1 VNSRPSRRVVTPGR
15 VVVLGALAGAAV
27 GTRSMLRSARE
38 GWARYHAAPRT
49 VEGPAAAGAAGR
61 DGGEPGL
68 GVTHPRQIPPRGW
81 LGLLRRSWTAQGEHN
96 TALLAAGVTYYSFLS
111 IFPALIAIVAVYGLV
126 ASPAEVTRQVNSVAE
141 QLPAEARK
149 LISDQ
154 LQNVASAQAGALSVS
169 LAVAVLTALWSA
181 SAAIN
186 GLMGALNVVYAERED
201 RGIVVKRG
209 TSVLLTLGAVVF
221 VVLAA
226 FLLTVLPPL
235 VGLLDLGPVGEWLL
249 LGARWIGLLAAFMLG
264 LGVLYHFGPDRADAR
279 FRWLGPGAVMSTA
292 LWILVSVGFSVYV
305 ANFGSYDKT
314 YGTLAGVVVLLL
326 WLFFTAYAV
335 LLGAE
340 VNAQAEL
347 STAAD
352 TTTGAEQPLGERGAY
367 VADHVVGA
375 PGTASAGR

>member
-1 VNSRPSRRVVTPGR
+1 VVALG
-15 VVVLGALAGAAV
+15 VLTGAAV
-27 GTRSMLRSARE
+27 GVRSMLRSARE
-38 GWARYHAAPRT
+38 GWVGHQAAPRT
-49 VEGPAAAGAAGR
+49 VEGPAAAGAGP

-68 GVTHPRQIPPRGW
+68 GVTHPQQIPLRGW
-81 LGLLRRSWTAQGEHN
+81 FGLLRRVWTAQGEHN
-96 TALLAAGVTYYSFLS
+96 TGLLAAGVTYYSFLS

-126 ASPAEVTRQVNSVAE
+126 ASPAEVARQVNSVAE
-141 QLPAEARK
+141 QLPPEARK

-154 LQNVASAQAGALSVS
+154 LQNVASARAGALSVS
-169 LAVAVLTALWSA
+169 LVVAVLTALWSA

-201 RGIVVKRG
+201 RGIVIKRG
-209 TSVLLTLGAVVF
+209 TSLLLTFGAVVF

-235 VGLLDLGPVGEWLL
+235 VGLLDLGPVGEWFL

-264 LGVLYHFGPDRADAR
+264 LAVLFRFGPDRADAR
-279 FRWLGPGAVMSTA
+279 VRWLGPGAVLSTA
-292 LWILVSVGFSVYV
+292 LWILVSFGFSVYV
-305 ANFGSYDKT
+305 ANFASYDKT

-326 WLFFTAYAV
+326 WLYFTAYAV

-352 TTTGAEQPLGERGAY
+352 TTTGVEQPLGERGAY
-367 VADHVVGA
+367 VADHVAPA
-375 PGTASAGR
+375 PGTTSADR